1 MTIRPLRH
9 RAARAAVIA
18 VAAVTG
24 LGACASSNSSSS
36 STGGGNPQAAAQQ
49 QVQDL
54 TGRFMTVFSGVQT
67 DPAKYQGQIET
78 VATGGA
84 AQQMH
89 QTAQNILTRHFS
101 ATGSYAA
108 DHVTVLSTQLP
119 GDKGGEKKAT
129 AQVRLCYNPTGI
141 TVTQQDGSKVPTAPG
156 ILDHAQVTFT
166 VVNAQYPDAQGWR
179 VLRAQGGPKTPC
191 EAS

>member
-9 RAARAAVIA
+9 RITLAAVLA
-18 VAAVTG
+18 VAATTT
-24 LGACASSNSSSS
+24 LSACSSSGSSS
-36 STGGGNPQAAAQQ
+36 STANPQASTQQ

-67 DPAKYQGQIET
+67 DPAKYEAQIAT

-89 QTAQNILTRHFS
+89 QTAQNILQRHFH
-101 ATGSYAA
+101 ATGSYTA

-119 GDKGGEKKAT
+119 TDQGGKKEAT
-129 AQVRLCYNPTGI
+129 AQVQLCYNPTGI
-141 TVTQQDGSKVPTAPG
+141 TVTQQDGNKVPTAPG

-166 VVNAQYPDAQGWR
+166 VVNTQYPDAQGWR
-179 VLRAQGGPKTPC
+179 VQRAQGGPKTPC
-191 EAS
+191 AAS